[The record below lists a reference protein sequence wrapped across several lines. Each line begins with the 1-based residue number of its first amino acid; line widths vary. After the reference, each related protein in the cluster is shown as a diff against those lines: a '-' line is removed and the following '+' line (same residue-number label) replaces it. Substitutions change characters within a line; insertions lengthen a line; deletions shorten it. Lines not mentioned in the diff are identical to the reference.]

1 MVYLLHFDKPI
12 APGRHTAQHYLGSC
26 DDLDTRIAQHRAGT
40 GSRLCQVA
48 KERGLSFVVARTW
61 DGDRKL
67 ERQLKNRKEAPR
79 LCPICNRVH
88 ESQLD
93 LLLSFTL
100 ADVDELEF

>member
-1 MVYLLHFDKPI
+1 MVYLLHFSDYI
-12 APGRHTAQHYLGSC
+12 APGKHTCRHYLGSC

-61 DGDRKL
+61 DGGRQL

-79 LCPICNRVH
+79 LCPVCNRVH